1 MKFWEWFK
9 KYSTPKQDEEQE
21 AFSQASCEPDIIAE
35 LDLIDRQYILKEV
48 FVDLCQDANTDEQ
61 SDYPG
66 VMLVKTEDAA
76 DDRIIDWSTGPK
88 RLRDGAVHFYSC
100 RNSLKDGMVFSIAFT
115 DARCISMEEKIIQG
129 KKGIAHLT
137 EICFSPRSILIG
149 NERKT
154 NTWK

>member
-9 KYSTPKQDEEQE
+9 KYSTPKEKEEHDD
-21 AFSQASCEPDIIAE
+21 FSQASCEPDIIAE

-48 FVDLCQDANTDEQ
+48 YIDLCQDANADEQ
-61 SDYPG
+61 SEYPG
-66 VMLVKTEDAA
+66 VMLVKTDDAA
-76 DDRIIDWSTGPK
+76 DDRIIDWSTAPK
-88 RLRDGAVHFYSC
+88 RLR
-100 RNSLKDGMVFSIAFT
+100 NSLKVGVVFSIAFT
-115 DARCISMEEKIIQG
+115 DARCISVEEKITQG

-137 EICFSPRSILIG
+137 EICFSPRSIFIG